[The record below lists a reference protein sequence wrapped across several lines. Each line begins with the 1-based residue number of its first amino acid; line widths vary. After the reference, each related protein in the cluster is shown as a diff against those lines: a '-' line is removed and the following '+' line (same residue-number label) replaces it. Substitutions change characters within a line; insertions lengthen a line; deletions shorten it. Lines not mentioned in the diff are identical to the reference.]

1 MEIVQ
6 KGLKDYIERKCSFF
20 CRFYFLS
27 NDDLLEILSQTKEI
41 RKVKAHL
48 QKVFEGVCDL
58 DFRPDNTMHGC
69 IYPQGEQID
78 FMKRVDPNDRGVEFW
93 MSELERQMM
102 LGVREAFWIGL
113 DTYEKEPRTE
123 WVKKQAGQIVLN
135 ASQVYWT
142 KDVEAAMTD
151 GGLEGLKKYYE
162 FLKQ

>member
-1 MEIVQ
+1 
-6 KGLKDYIERKCSFF
+6 
-20 CRFYFLS
+20 
-27 NDDLLEILSQTKEI
+27 
-41 RKVKAHL
+41 
-48 QKVFEGVCDL
+48 
-58 DFRPDNTMHGC
+58 
-69 IYPQGEQID
+69 
-78 FMKRVDPNDRGVEFW
+78 MKRVDPNDRGVEFW